1 MKYVKGD
8 LLSATKGLIV
18 HGVNCQ
24 GVMGS
29 GVALAIKN
37 TYTKAYLE
45 YLTFVQMYG
54 PGRALLG
61 MVQFVHVSKELVI
74 ANAFTQNTYGRD
86 PKRYVSYEAIDTVF
100 AELAEF
106 CDPNTPISMPKIG
119 SGLGGGDWDIIRD
132 RLEVRLANHDVTIY
146 EL

>member
-37 TYTKAYLE
+37 KYPKVYTDYLA
-45 YLTFVQMYG
+45 FVEMYG
-54 PGRALLG
+54 KGKELLG
-61 MVQFVHVSKELVI
+61 TLQFTPVGVGLTVV
-74 ANAFTQNTYGRD
+74 NAFTQNNYGRE
-86 PKRYVSYEAIDTVF
+86 PKRYVSYEAIDQVF
-100 AELAEF
+100 AILGE
-106 CDPNTPISMPKIG
+106 NTPIETPIHMPKIG
-119 SGLGGGDWDIIRD
+119 SGLGGGDWGIIES
-132 RLEVRLANHDVTIY
+132 RLEARLHNHDVTVY